1 MDFSALSNLTFIP
14 LMQFEHIAAQLRQ
27 RVLKVGLDFFGNQ
40 EDAEDAAQETMVQ
53 LWRYCEHID
62 AERNVEALAVKMAKN
77 CCISMYRKRHH
88 AESGD
93 EVFDSLQNHAST
105 SVDSDPQA
113 QLEAEDMQRMLDAAM
128 ARLNPRERQLFEMRH
143 AEDLSTDEIVA
154 AMVSTARRK
163 VIIALRIILSTA
175 ATYLVG
181 LFLWLQQEPEAP
193 VETVAKEHHTEEV
206 NIPCKEGTLMEQAQ
220 CYLEQKRNQ
229 PKTYSI
235 IKKLLYENQQ

>member
-1 MDFSALSNLTFIP
+1 MTRTE
-14 LMQFEHIAAQLRQ
+14 FEHIAAQLRQ

-93 EVFDSLQNHAST
+93 EVFDYLQNHAST

-128 ARLNPRERQLFEMRH
+128 AHLNPRERQLF
-143 AEDLSTDEIVA
+143 
-154 AMVSTARRK
+154 
-163 VIIALRIILSTA
+163 
-175 ATYLVG
+175 
-181 LFLWLQQEPEAP
+181 
-193 VETVAKEHHTEEV
+193 
-206 NIPCKEGTLMEQAQ
+206 
-220 CYLEQKRNQ
+220 
-229 PKTYSI
+229 
-235 IKKLLYENQQ
+235 

>member
-1 MDFSALSNLTFIP
+1 MTRTE
-14 LMQFEHIAAQLRQ
+14 FEHIAAQLRQ

-40 EDAEDAAQETMVQ
+40 EDAEDAAQETVVQ

-143 AEDLSTDEIVA
+143 AEDLSTDEIAQQTGIPKASVA